1 MPITAAEKSRC
12 PRRRGARP
20 KVIVVMPAYNA
31 AATLEA
37 TYHAIDPRGLDEI
50 ILVDDCSQDET
61 VAVAENLALRV
72 IRHAQN
78 LGYGGNQK
86 TCYQEALRRG
96 ADIVVMLHPD
106 GQYDPTLLPKLMQPL
121 AEGRADIVLG
131 SRFLIPGGARRGGMP
146 LYRFLANRFLTFC
159 ENLVLRQRLSEYH
172 TGYRAYSR
180 AFLEA
185 VPFQQ
190 NADGFC
196 FDTEILVQTFAFRQ
210 RLVEI
215 PITTKYFPGASSAS
229 LGQCVL
235 YGLMTLLTLIKFLL
249 YRWRLYTSPL
259 FVGPYEYK
267 TEPQKTKTDF
277 HRVKNGQRIKT
288 ILAK

>member
-1 MPITAAEKSRC
+1 MPITASPTLRTSR
-12 PRRRGARP
+12 RHAARP

-37 TYHAIDPRGLDEI
+37 TYHAIDARCIDEI

-61 VAVAENLALRV
+61 VTVAEKLALRV
-72 IRHAQN
+72 IRHAKN

-86 TCYQEALRRG
+86 TCYREALQRG

-106 GQYDPTLLPKLMQPL
+106 GQYDPTLLPKLIQPV

-146 LYRFLANRFLTFC
+146 LYRFLANRFLTFW

-180 AFLEA
+180 AFLET
-185 VPFQQ
+185 VPFRQ
-190 NADGFC
+190 NSDGFC
-196 FDTEILVQTFAFRQ
+196 FDTEILVQAVAFHW
-210 RLVEI
+210 RLIEI
-215 PITTKYFPGASSAS
+215 PIITKYFPGASSAS
-229 LGQCVL
+229 LGQCVI
-235 YGLMTLLTLIKFLL
+235 YGLMTLCTLIKFLL
-249 YRWRLYTSPL
+249 HRWRLYSSPL
-259 FVGPYEYK
+259 FINPNRHKAESQS
-267 TEPQKTKTDF
+267 PNRLSF
-277 HRVKNGQRIKT
+277 RRNLFSFR
-288 ILAK
+288 AMR

>member
-1 MPITAAEKSRC
+1 MPIAVSQKSRSTHQ
-12 PRRRGARP
+12 RSATP

-37 TYHAIDPRGLDEI
+37 TYHAIDPQRIDEI

-61 VAVAENLALRV
+61 VAVAEKLSLRV
-72 IRHAQN
+72 IRHAKN

-106 GQYDPTLLPKLMQPL
+106 GQYDPTLLPKLIQPL

-146 LYRFLANRFLTFC
+146 LYRFLANRFLTFW

-185 VPFQQ
+185 MPFRQ
-190 NADGFC
+190 NSNGFC
-196 FDTEILVQTFAFRQ
+196 FDTEILVQAAAFRQ

-215 PITTKYFPGASSAS
+215 PIATKYFPGASSAS
-229 LGQCVL
+229 PTQCVI
-235 YGLMTLLTLIKFLL
+235 YGLMTLFTLLKFLL
-249 YRWRLYTSPL
+249 YEWRLYKSPL
-259 FVGPYEYK
+259 FVEPHDHK
-267 TEPQKTKTDF
+267 AEPQKSKADF
-277 HRVKNGQRIKT
+277 QKYLHVRWPSKIN
-288 ILAK
+288 A